1 MNVGMSS
8 SMTTGMSTGATAGSD
23 ELFCVLLALEGERL
37 LLPRQ
42 CLVEAVV
49 WAQPAPMPGAPAW
62 YPGTM
67 EWNGQTVPVVAFE
80 PALGREAPPATGRT
94 RIALLRA
101 LGTRLPSRLLGVVV
115 QGFPQTVR
123 VTRDSLKPDEA
134 GGLPDHWP
142 VLCRVRMVN
151 EAPLI
156 PDLEVLETLVADETV
171 TR

>member
-1 MNVGMSS
+1 
-8 SMTTGMSTGATAGSD
+8 MTTHTD
-23 ELFCVLLALEGERL
+23 ELFCVLLAVEGERL

-42 CLVEAVV
+42 SLVEAVAWV
-49 WAQPAPMPGAPAW
+49 TPSPMPGAPAW
-62 YPGTM
+62 YPGTV

-94 RIALLRA
+94 RIALLRT
-101 LGTRLPSRLLGVVV
+101 LGSRLPGRLLGVVV

-134 GGLPDHWP
+134 GSTPDHWP

-156 PDLEVLETLVADETV
+156 PDLEALEVMVANETV
-171 TR
+171 AR